1 MDEIDRAQA
10 REQQMRDDALDAHR
24 RRLMEPPRMLG
35 GQRVCTSCAERI
47 DRRRLKAVPFAT
59 RCAPC
64 QEIHEKRL
72 AQIERTR

>member
-10 REQQMRDDALDAHR
+10 HEQQMRDAALDAHR
-24 RRLMEPPRMLG
+24 RRHQEPPLILG
-35 GQRVCTSCAERI
+35 GQRVCASCHKTL
-47 DRRRLKAVPFAT
+47 DKRRLKAVPFAT

-72 AQIERTR
+72 AQFERTR